1 MVLLELSVKNLVYT
15 QTTERHVSC
24 FVIAQENSVTLYMDA
39 WDNLQVLFLLPL
51 NFFFTS
57 V

>member
-1 MVLLELSVKNLVYT
+1 MSKTMVIIFQLVQMVLLELSVKNLVYT

-39 WDNLQVLFLLPL
+39 
-51 NFFFTS
+51 
-57 V
+57 